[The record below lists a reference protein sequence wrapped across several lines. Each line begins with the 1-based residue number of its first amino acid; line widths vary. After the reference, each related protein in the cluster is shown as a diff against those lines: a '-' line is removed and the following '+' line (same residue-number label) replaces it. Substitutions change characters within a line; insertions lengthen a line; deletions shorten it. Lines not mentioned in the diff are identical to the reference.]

1 MQTAASIIAGW
12 KWTTVEG
19 YSSMAFSGI
28 AWYNS
33 MELVVLCFIAFK
45 RYQGCYFWSLLVS
58 SISVAVHILGFLLL
72 ILATRVPPYFSL
84 TLAISGWCAMVT
96 GQSLVLW
103 SRLHLVHRNPK
114 VIRALLWMI
123 IIDAI
128 LLSVPTLVLAFG
140 AMSPHTELFARGYN
154 IMEQVQ
160 LVGFC
165 VQESILSGIYI
176 WETLKLLWLR
186 TDGWRH
192 KILIQLLIINA
203 IILIL
208 DVSVV
213 AVQYA
218 GFYAVQVPLKAAS
231 YSVKLKLEYA
241 ILNKLIRISKPSILL
256 PRSPP
261 SSANHSSSTYS

>member
-1 MQTAASIIAGW
+1 MPTAESIIAQW
-12 KWTTVEG
+12 KWTTAEG
-19 YSSMAFSGI
+19 YTSMAFAGI

-33 MELVVLCFIAFK
+33 MELVVLCFVTFK
-45 RYQGCYFWSLLVS
+45 RYQGCYFWSLLVA
-58 SISVAVHILGFLLL
+58 SISVAVSILGFLLL
-72 ILATRVPPYFSL
+72 ILATGISPYFSL

-96 GQSLVLW
+96 CQSLVLW

-128 LLSVPTLVLAFG
+128 LFQVPTLVLFFG
-140 AMSPHTELFARGYN
+140 AISPHTELFAHGYN
-154 IMEQVQ
+154 IMEHVQ

-165 VQESILSGIYI
+165 VQESILSSIYI
-176 WETLKLLWLR
+176 WETLKLLRLCM
-186 TDGWRH
+186 DSWRH
-192 KILIQLLIINA
+192 KILMQLLIINA

-213 AVQYA
+213 AVEYA
-218 GFYAVQVPLKAAS
+218 GFYAVQVPLKAAA

-241 ILNKLIRISKPSILL
+241 ILDKLIRISKPPSFQPQLL
-256 PRSPP
+256 DP
-261 SSANHSSSTYS
+261 S